1 MQTPLE
7 EGWYLM
13 NVAELERELARR
25 RDPGSAPPSG
35 APRLSVEEAL
45 AYRDA
50 GNLPDEHGRTLRLV
64 LVVAEA
70 GAGEL
75 EARRLVYEPDYLD
88 RPTWRREGS
97 VPINIVPLRTAAAH
111 ERGAEAWFDEPALAA
126 LEAEWERTGALD
138 GMRVP
143 AEWRGF
149 VFKTVL
155 ALRAARREVTIDA
168 VIGSIARWVEPADA
182 GVLRAALLEA
192 NPPPW

>member
-1 MQTPLE
+1 
-7 EGWYLM
+7 M

-25 RDPGSAPPSG
+25 RAPGSAPASG
-35 APRLSVEEAL
+35 APRLSIEEAL

-64 LVVAEA
+64 LVAEA

-75 EARRLVYEPDYLD
+75 EAKRLAFEPDYLD

-97 VPINIVPLRTAAAH
+97 APINIVPLRTAAPR
-111 ERGAEAWFDEPALAA
+111 ERSTDAWFDEPALAA

-155 ALRAARREVTIDA
+155 TLRAARREVTIDA
-168 VIGSIARWVEPADA
+168 VVGSIARWVEPEDA
-182 GVLRAALLEA
+182 RVLRAALIEA
-192 NPPPW
+192 NAPPR